1 MTKEFNFDQLMQ
13 KPVAMMTGEEL
24 YFLLDNSRGTQND
37 DNAQVVQPKHMFYGI
52 EGIAQI
58 FGCSVPT
65 ANRIKKSGVINE
77 AITQMGRKIVIDGD
91 KALALVK
98 ANGGC
103 GTNNKS

>member
-37 DNAQVVQPKHMFYGI
+37 DNAQVVQPKRMFYGI
-52 EGIAQI
+52 EGIAQV

-103 GTNNKS
+103 RTENKS